1 MNLDE
6 KQQRK
11 AATKSSD
18 EKQPRSV
25 AFFHVLDVLPQA
37 IQLVRG
43 SLELE
48 HILNPLE
55 QLDLI
60 DRFAEKVIR
69 TS

>member
-1 MNLDE
+1 MLASWVKAAVKLDE
-6 KQQRK
+6 NQLG
-11 AATKSSD
+11 
-18 EKQPRSV
+18 SV
-25 AFFHVLDVLPQA
+25 AFFHILDVLPQA
-37 IQLVRG
+37 FQLVRG
-43 SLELE
+43 SLELK